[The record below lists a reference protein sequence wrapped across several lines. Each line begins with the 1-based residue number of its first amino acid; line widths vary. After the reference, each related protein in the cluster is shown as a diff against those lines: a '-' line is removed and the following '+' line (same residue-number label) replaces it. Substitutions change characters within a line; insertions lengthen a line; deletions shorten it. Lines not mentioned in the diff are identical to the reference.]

1 MACGALGGQV
11 WAYGWC
17 SACTGP
23 ACTLSPVWG
32 LAGGL
37 GGWGASCPGL
47 TLVQV
52 PGDEMCCAFWPREGG
67 LGAFQCLVVAKESP
81 LTRKPWKA
89 ETWPLGWRV
98 EATVNPGLVG
108 PLLRDMWPWGRLPAE
123 AAAGWPPGLTWALS
137 AGVLEDRTA
146 LLCRSCGGDRRL
158 RKKGSPLTRW

>member
-1 MACGALGGQV
+1 MARGALGGQV
-11 WAYGWC
+11 WACGWC
-17 SACTGP
+17 STCTGP

-52 PGDEMCCAFWPREGG
+52 PGDEMCCASWPREGG

-108 PLLRDMWPWGRLPAE
+108 EQGPYCETCGRGGDCQQKQQQAGLLASPGRSALESWRTGLPS
-123 AAAGWPPGLTWALS
+123 S
-137 AGVLEDRTA
+137 AGAVVGT
-146 LLCRSCGGDRRL
+146 GG
-158 RKKGSPLTRW
+158 